1 MSAQLQFGEMIS
13 GNPQETWT
21 NMKMRREFKRKKG
34 EKRGEK
40 SRSVLQEWLC
50 TENCLIILL
59 IKCEPEN
66 SFPSPRAQLGWQEF
80 KEEQL
85 FHKGEQACPSHRQ
98 QEFENAEVTVSFAI
112 DFWGGRI
119 LPFEKICWVKAAT
132 CTRFLFK
139 VHSPFKSILLLSFAC
154 FYMSNSNPVP
164 LHFFIFHM
172 FFLLKGEI
180 WPQKTTANWI
190 LLVFVKAQV
199 INTGKLLYC

>member
-1 MSAQLQFGEMIS
+1 
-13 GNPQETWT
+13 
-21 NMKMRREFKRKKG
+21 MKIRKEFEKKKG
-34 EKRGEK
+34 EKF
-40 SRSVLQEWLC
+40 RSVLQEWLC

-59 IKCEPEN
+59 IKCEPEKN

-85 FHKGEQACPSHRQ
+85 FHKGEQVCPSHRQ
-98 QEFENAEVTVSFAI
+98 QEFENTEGPASSAVG
-112 DFWGGRI
+112 FWEGRI
-119 LPFEKICWVKAAT
+119 LPFEKICWVKPAT

-154 FYMSNSNPVP
+154 FCMSNSKLVP

-180 WPQKTTANWI
+180 RPQETTANWI